1 MRVVVDTNLLVR
13 MAAAGN
19 LSPLFKAWQQRA
31 FYLVMSVQLLAEL
44 QNVIVRP
51 KIQRFLRPGRA
62 KRFLD
67 LIHERAIFVTP
78 ATYTPITCRDPK
90 DDMIIATAIA
100 ARASFIVTSDK
111 DLLDDEN
118 LQRALADYNLR
129 VVYPLEF
136 LKLIT

>member
-13 MAAAGN
+13 MAAAGD

-31 FYLVMSVQLLAEL
+31 FHLVVSAQLLAEL
-44 QNVIVRP
+44 QNVIARP
-51 KIQRFLRPGRA
+51 KIQRFLRPDRA
-62 KRFLD
+62 KQFLD

-78 ATYTPITCRDPK
+78 ASNAPTCRDPK

-100 ARASFIVTSDK
+100 AEAGFIVTSDK
-111 DLLDDEN
+111 DLLDDEK
-118 LQRALADYNLR
+118 LQQALADYNLR

-136 LKLIT
+136 LKLIA